1 MRYERSRP
9 TFHREDKTV
18 KDANRKLS
26 GALAW
31 SPQVAMDR
39 RETDEFLSGRWVARL
54 ATIGADGYPHVYP
67 FWYYWDGECLYLT
80 ATRTRGSYRDLQSN
94 PRCSVVVDMD
104 DRPLMGMRSNM
115 AKAVM
120 ITGDA
125 EMAPVGS
132 GRKIT
137 VEAGPWRGE
146 YLPEQAVGL
155 ITSRYLL
162 QARDGVVGTTGENFR
177 EMISSVE
184 ARDSQIVNDN
194 MGRVFIKIKPRRIR
208 AWDFSKAPIG
218 WVDKPETP

>member
-1 MRYERSRP
+1 
-9 TFHREDKTV
+9 V
-18 KDANRKLS
+18 KEANRKLS

-31 SPQVAMDR
+31 SPQVAMNHQ
-39 RETDEFLSGRWVARL
+39 EVDEFLSGRWVARV

-67 FWYYWDGECLYLT
+67 FWYYWDGKCLYLT
-80 ATRTRGSYRDLQSN
+80 ATRTRGSYRDLQTN
-94 PRCSVVVDMD
+94 PRCSVVIDMD

-115 AKAVM
+115 AKAVTF
-120 ITGDA
+120 TGDA
-125 EMAPVGS
+125 EMAAVGS
-132 GRKIT
+132 GRKIA

-162 QARDGVVGTTGENFR
+162 QGRDGVVGTTGEDFR
-177 EMISSVE
+177 AMISSVE

-194 MGRVFIKIKPRRIR
+194 IGRVFIKIKPKRIR

-218 WVDKPETP
+218 WVDEPEKH

>member
-1 MRYERSRP
+1 MKDPRRP
-9 TFHREDKTV
+9 IFHREDKTV

-31 SPQVAMDR
+31 SPQVAMNR
-39 RETDEFLSGRWVARL
+39 HEIDEFLSGRWVARV

-67 FWYYWDGECLYLT
+67 FWYYWDGVCSYLT

-125 EMAPVGS
+125 EMAAIGS
-132 GRKIT
+132 GGKIT

-146 YLPEQAVGL
+146 YFPEQAVGL

-162 QARDGVVGTTGENFR
+162 QARDGVVGTTGESFR
-177 EMISSVE
+177 EMISSAE

-194 MGRVFIKIKPRRIR
+194 IGRVFIKIKPRRIR

-218 WVDKPETP
+218 WVDKPENP